1 MSWCAFS
8 KKSLRGVSVYSGPE
22 SNKKHGN
29 HDTKSDNAST
39 AIIKQMLAVK
49 LLSHHCTKFVSYESC
64 WRGKTTFLFCHVISW
79 DQKIINLLVKL
90 LSRYC
95 KKFVAYDS
103 CWRGGA
109 IFLFCHVMLC
119 DHKII
124 CMWLEI
130 GVLQYKSRIC
140 QVWCLKVLLRDIIWP
155 HHPKNMWLGKWEPRN
170 LSPLAT
176 GFGVYRSED
185 ITFHLVAW
193 HQVTILCKKY
203 VTYEGVLL
211 NLSHHCTQF
220 DGWCLVLWKCRY
232 NVSILSR
239 QITLSHDQREMWLGR
254 WERFNLSHHCAK
266 FVAYG
271 SCGREICFYFVGWY
285 NITTWSKGHMT
296 CLVIRSPSTYI
307 ITVPSLMLKGL
318 VEMDIWSFLF
328 CHITSRGHMI
338 KRTCD
343 VSVGFSQHKLPI

>member
-1 MSWCAFS
+1 MVEIRMSWCAFS
-8 KKSLRGVSVYSGPE
+8 KKSLRAVSVYSGPE

-124 CMWLEI
+124 GMWLEI

-140 QVWCLKVLLRDIIWP
+140 QVWCLKVL
-155 HHPKNMWLGKWEPRN
+155 
-170 LSPLAT
+170 
-176 GFGVYRSED
+176 
-185 ITFHLVAW
+185 
-193 HQVTILCKKY
+193 
-203 VTYEGVLL
+203 
-211 NLSHHCTQF
+211 
-220 DGWCLVLWKCRY
+220 
-232 NVSILSR
+232 
-239 QITLSHDQREMWLGR
+239 
-254 WERFNLSHHCAK
+254 
-266 FVAYG
+266 
-271 SCGREICFYFVGWY
+271 
-285 NITTWSKGHMT
+285 
-296 CLVIRSPSTYI
+296 
-307 ITVPSLMLKGL
+307 
-318 VEMDIWSFLF
+318 
-328 CHITSRGHMI
+328 
-338 KRTCD
+338 
-343 VSVGFSQHKLPI
+343 